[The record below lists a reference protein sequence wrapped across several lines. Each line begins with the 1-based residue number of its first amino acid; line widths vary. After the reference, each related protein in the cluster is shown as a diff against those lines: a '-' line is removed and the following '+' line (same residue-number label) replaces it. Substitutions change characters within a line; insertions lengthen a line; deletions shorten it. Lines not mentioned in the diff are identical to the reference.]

1 MYMFKKIQLEYNFDS
16 ILNANYD
23 VHSGT
28 CIAHQA
34 KEIPEIYKN
43 IGGHPKSYCLENTTI
58 HQLWWDKDTLD
69 FDNLSKQLG
78 MEIISVSSIR
88 QDPGNC
94 IPYHKDMFYKVKK
107 DFPNRSEPIVRANI
121 FLEDYKLGH
130 FFQATL
136 NETHQTVPAW
146 CKNEGYIFDS
156 SVYHLSSNAGLEP
169 KYTLQISGF
178 LLD

>member
-1 MYMFKKIQLEYNFDS
+1 MFKKIQLDYDFSE
-16 ILNANYD
+16 ILTANYD

-34 KEIPEIYKN
+34 KEIPEVYES
-43 IGGHPKSYCLENTTI
+43 IGGHPGSYCLENTTI
-58 HQLWWDKDTLD
+58 HQLWWDRNTLD
-69 FDNLSKQLG
+69 FDNLEDQLG
-78 MEIISVSSIR
+78 MEIVSVSSIR

-94 IPYHKDMFYKVKK
+94 IPYHRDMFYRVKK
-107 DFPNRSEPIVRANI
+107 EFPDRHNTIVRANI

-136 NETHQTVPAW
+136 DGTHQTVPNW
-146 CKNEGYIFDS
+146 NKNEGYMFDD
-156 SVYHLSSNAGLEP
+156 SVYHLSSNAGLQP
-169 KYTLQISGF
+169 KYTLQFSGF